1 MKKFKNQ
8 KLKWKM
14 TNQKLKKGNSHGLT
28 LMNTDKKKLKN
39 IFLFLQKYNV
49 GGKLGN
55 LCVSVQIC
63 G

>member
-1 MKKFKNQ
+1 MINQ
-8 KLKWKM
+8 KS
-14 TNQKLKKGNSHGLT
+14 KKGNSHGLT
-28 LMNTDKKKLKN
+28 LMNTDKKIKN

-55 LCVSVQIC
+55 PCASVQIC